1 MKDKS
6 KSTQGKKGMKKI
18 GKVAAIIVAIIV
30 IFYAL
35 VLITAWL

>member
-18 GKVAAIIVAIIV
+18 GKVVAIIV